1 MCGPGL
7 GSEIIFG
14 SVSNSVGHSCPRAST
29 PTILHR
35 GKASMK
41 MNKSTKLYLGQW
53 WYVIKKSEKSEEMCV
68 NHNTQNFESV
78 FTEEQ

>member
-1 MCGPGL
+1 M
-7 GSEIIFG
+7 
-14 SVSNSVGHSCPRAST
+14 N
-29 PTILHR
+29 
-35 GKASMK
+35 